1 MPDLPDQKNLDEIG
15 QIARAVGWRAAEILH
30 SYSYGAA
37 ASRLS
42 VEDKKDGPVTSADLA
57 VDRYILQQ
65 LRIAL
70 GSQDFG
76 FLTEETYKSLPA
88 AQKSIP
94 VPQSWVWIIDPI
106 DGTRE
111 FIKRTSNYAV
121 HIALVCEGR
130 PVVAVVVWPT
140 EGKLY
145 YAQLGA
151 GAFVENPAGF
161 RTPLQVSPRERLQEL
176 TVISGHNHRNERFNQ
191 LMRRLPC
198 KNQRFGGSIGCKIA
212 QIVEHEADVYIS
224 ISGKSAPKD
233 WDFAAPELILTEAG
247 GRFTH
252 ADGTPLMYN
261 QGDVTQWG
269 CVIASNG
276 HCHEDLCA
284 QAQKV
289 LTQGERKK

>member
-1 MPDLPDQKNLDEIG
+1 MLNLPDQKDLDEIG
-15 QIARAVGWRAAEILH
+15 QIARAVGWRAADILH
-30 SYSYGAA
+30 SYAYGAA
-37 ASRLS
+37 SSRLR
-42 VEDKKDGPVTSADLA
+42 VEEKKDGPVTTADLA

-76 FLTEETYKSLPA
+76 FLTEETYKLLPA
-88 AQKSIP
+88 THKSVP

-106 DGTRE
+106 DGTRD

-121 HIALVCEGR
+121 HIALVYEGR

-145 YAQLGA
+145 YAHLGG

-161 RTPLQVSPRERLQEL
+161 RTPVQVSSRERLQEL
-176 TVISGHNHRNERFNQ
+176 TIVSGHNHRNERFNQ

-198 KNQRFGGSIGCKIA
+198 RTQRFGGSIGCKIA
-212 QIVEHEADVYIS
+212 QIVEQEADVYIS
-224 ISGKSAPKD
+224 ISGKNAPKD

-269 CVIASNG
+269 CIIASNG
-276 HCHEDLCA
+276 HCHEDLCD

>member
-1 MPDLPDQKNLDEIG
+1 MLALPAQKNLDEIG
-15 QIARAVGWRAAEILH
+15 QIARAVGWGAADILH
-30 SYSYGAA
+30 SYAYGAA
-37 ASRLS
+37 ASRLR
-42 VEDKKDGPVTSADLA
+42 VEDKKDGPVTTADLA

-76 FLTEETYKSLPA
+76 FITEETYKSLPA
-88 AQKSIP
+88 THKSVP
-94 VPQSWVWIIDPI
+94 LPQSWVWIIDPI
-106 DGTRE
+106 DGTRD

-121 HIALVCEGR
+121 HIALVYEGR

-145 YAQLGA
+145 YAHLGG
-151 GAFVENPAGF
+151 GAFVENPAGY
-161 RTPLQVSPRERLQEL
+161 RTPLQVSSRERLQEL
-176 TVISGHNHRNERFNQ
+176 TIVSGHNHRNERFNQ

-198 KNQRFGGSIGCKIA
+198 RTQRFGGSIGCKIA
-212 QIVEHEADVYIS
+212 QIVEQQADVYIS
-224 ISGKSAPKD
+224 ISGKNAPKD

-269 CVIASNG
+269 CIIASNG
-276 HCHEDLCA
+276 HCHEDLCD
-284 QAQKV
+284 QAQEV
-289 LTQGERKK
+289 ISQAERKK